1 MKEEFKL
8 KILGLEE
15 MLAAEALACKAAIDM
30 KEAEMLAE
38 KKKWMAYCQDK
49 AVEYEQALASELGAE
64 KLLQAEVERLKKKL
78 QDDHEK
84 HAEKVKRLRD
94 EMANKLKAKDEE
106 AKNAQDLAEAKLKD
120 AQKKAAE
127 RYSQLQK
134 DMQVKID
141 AAVAAMELLKKE
153 MQDKIATLNRQ
164 LDDQRKIAAKNFHTA
179 NEEWKAK
186 LAAVEAEML
195 KQLHDQSDAA
205 AARETAL
212 VLELEALQAAML
224 QQKKDADVTLA
235 QAMAAKDEELKS
247 IQKQHEHEEDQL
259 AKLCEDL
266 AQNLQKTNLAKEQME
281 SKLKEEL
288 AQKMHQRDLEIEAL
302 RKAMQD
308 EINTLKNKWA
318 KDMKEWKELE
328 RALKREMQAALT
340 DLEGKFMAQL
350 HEKDVAFE
358 AAAAAHR
365 DALEQKQKEND
376 AALAKLRAEM
386 QSKIDFYNQKM
397 EQLRNDIAALNA
409 ANAKEREAMRANFER
424 RLREKDE
431 DNKAK
436 LAAQAAQSE
445 KELQQC
451 MSSYEAK
458 LGLLES
464 QRKQE
469 EKDHERAIEALK
481 HDALTMEQKY
491 KAWMESEHNIEEK
504 LKQEREALKIKLAKE
519 KKDLE
524 HAIEVLKHD
533 LEEERQRH
541 KDDVERMSAENAAR
555 ILEVEGLAALALAEA
570 VKALESK
577 LEAKDREFLE
587 MKAFYEN
594 QLARM
599 AAEMDQLTKQHERA
613 LAALQEELNKEKMNE
628 RAALQAMHD
637 EMESKVNALMREKA
651 AAVQSGLDKL
661 QELKHHEEVALQEM
675 EERLRQQMAEQKK
688 QADDRIASMQD
699 QYQKLQAKTNERLHD
714 KELQMQQLRDS
725 SQEQLKK
732 LQAEM
737 LKARNDAKSALEV
750 AKKEKEVALLEIK
763 KVHATQIQ
771 TFEMKIQ
778 ETKTYHEERI
788 NKKVAEHNDA
798 LERAGKALAMKEKE
812 CALIKEKAAAKERD
826 LLNDIEDLHHETD
839 MEKKMH
845 SATLSDMK
853 EDFEGKLKKKNT
865 EIEELQELMNRKLV
879 ELADEGKK
887 AWKTEEYKLN
897 RILEEK
903 MNKCKEDAQTQ
914 IDAANAAAKELKTKV
929 EAEKA
934 KLEGLLAEKDGALK
948 AITDKEMRSEEYLGK
963 EEARL
968 KKEMKLMKSEFQSQI
983 TSLNHDVEMLQAQ
996 KKREGDEA
1004 ENRCNS
1010 KVKVKETMI
1019 ETLKHELE
1027 SQTADAKRRVK
1038 ETTDLYESKLKLK
1051 EDSVFEARTEI
1062 ARLKGLIDA
1071 EEDEIVEE
1079 EIDIVVERTVTVMQ

>member
-1 MKEEFKL
+1 
-8 KILGLEE
+8 
-15 MLAAEALACKAAIDM
+15 
-30 KEAEMLAE
+30 
-38 KKKWMAYCQDK
+38 
-49 AVEYEQALASELGAE
+49 
-64 KLLQAEVERLKKKL
+64 
-78 QDDHEK
+78 
-84 HAEKVKRLRD
+84 
-94 EMANKLKAKDEE
+94 
-106 AKNAQDLAEAKLKD
+106 
-120 AQKKAAE
+120 
-127 RYSQLQK
+127 
-134 DMQVKID
+134 
-141 AAVAAMELLKKE
+141 
-153 MQDKIATLNRQ
+153 
-164 LDDQRKIAAKNFHTA
+164 
-179 NEEWKAK
+179 
-186 LAAVEAEML
+186 
-195 KQLHDQSDAA
+195 
-205 AARETAL
+205 
-212 VLELEALQAAML
+212 ML

-328 RALKREMQAALT
+328 RPLKREIQAALT

-350 HEKDVAFE
+350 HDKDVAFE
-358 AAAAAHR
+358 AAAAAHS
-365 DALEQKQKEND
+365 DALEQKQKEAD

-386 QSKIDFYNQKM
+386 QSKIDFYHQMM
-397 EQLRNDIAALNA
+397 EQLHNDITALNA

-424 RLREKDE
+424 RIREKEE

-436 LAAQAAQSE
+436 
-445 KELQQC
+445 
-451 MSSYEAK
+451 
-458 LGLLES
+458 LES

-887 AWKTEEYKLN
+887 AWKAEEYKLN

-996 KKREGDEA
+996 KKREVDDA
-1004 ENRCNS
+1004 LNTASQKC
-1010 KVKVKETMI
+1010 KVKDSMI
-1019 ETLKHELE
+1019 DSLKHELE
-1027 SQTADAKRRVK
+1027 AATADAKP
-1038 ETTDLYESKLKLK
+1038 
-1051 EDSVFEARTEI
+1051 
-1062 ARLKGLIDA
+1062 
-1071 EEDEIVEE
+1071 
-1079 EIDIVVERTVTVMQ
+1079 